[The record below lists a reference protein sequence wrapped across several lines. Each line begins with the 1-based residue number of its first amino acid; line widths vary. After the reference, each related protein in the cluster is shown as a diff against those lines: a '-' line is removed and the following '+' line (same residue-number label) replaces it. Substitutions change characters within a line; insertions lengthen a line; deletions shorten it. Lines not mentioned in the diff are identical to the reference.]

1 VELPNSK
8 FHEIRSVVNEL
19 VQANSG
25 RDKRGV
31 GNVRNMNIDRKV
43 EGRGGGDVCRRV
55 ATEVEHFWKECVLSV
70 ME

>member
-43 EGRGGGDVCRRV
+43 EGRGGG
-55 ATEVEHFWKECVLSV
+55 CV
-70 ME
+70 